1 MSISGRV
8 RVAFFAGVTIMGL
21 ASIGTVVPAYASSAA
36 VSRVVSG
43 PDISCNFSGAEKIY
57 DVTQTHGNEVRHIQ
71 LWYSTSSRCV
81 WAEET
86 NGQPSDIVW
95 VWNIITHATSSV
107 TSNGHSAATGEIS
120 DDRSQNPGS
129 ESHACMTP
137 KYSDGSY
144 GPKTCTPYF

>member
-1 MSISGRV
+1 MSISMRA
-8 RVAFFAGVTIMGL
+8 RVALFAAASAIGL
-21 ASIGTVVPAYASSAA
+21 APIGAIAPAHASTT
-36 VSRVVSG
+36 VSRTPSA
-43 PDISCNFSGAEKIY
+43 DASCNFSGAEEIY
-57 DVTQTHGNEVRHIQ
+57 DVTQTHGGEVRHIQ

-86 NGQPSDIVW
+86 NGQPGDIVW
-95 VWNIITHATSSV
+95 VWNIITNAQSSV

-120 DDRSQNPGS
+120 DNGS
-129 ESHACMTP
+129 ESHACMSP